1 MPFGRLSP
9 VSESVSE
16 TDTESLH
23 SSRPDSTDLRPRPL
37 NFSRPKPQD
46 FPSSR
51 HIQRDIQYATSTSS
65 SSSNTTA
72 GSARGVGAFY
82 EPPPPETHE
91 LPTELRLSSESERD
105 GDSIAPS
112 TRSARSAGSEL
123 VWDVDAGELRSQ
135 HALSRRGNEFDAQRY
150 AAPRRPH
157 NRSYPTNSSGATE
170 SELPLIAELPG
181 DEPSPR
187 AVAQQKQDWQ
197 KQEQQRQDLQK
208 QEQQRQE
215 QQKRDQQNRENSKPT
230 FGNFL
235 PQKAPRIIKSTSV
248 EQQSERKP
256 SISSSIDT
264 ATTRTSG
271 RTAGWEDSHSQRTVS
286 ESGDRQAGGGTEWK
300 SSEYDVSEL
309 SEKKLAKLK
318 KKGINPQ
325 LYMEMKAARGGKGK
339 LVGPLVGN
347 TYIG

>member
-16 TDTESLH
+16 TDETESLH

-51 HIQRDIQYATSTSS
+51 NIQRDLQYATSTSS
-65 SSSNTTA
+65 SSSNNTV

-82 EPPPPETHE
+82 EPPPPDTHE

-112 TRSARSAGSEL
+112 TRSARSVGSEL

-135 HALSRRGNEFDAQRY
+135 HAPSRRGNDFDAQRY
-150 AAPRRPH
+150 ATPRRPH
-157 NRSYPTNSSGATE
+157 HRSYPTSGSAATE

-187 AVAQQKQDWQ
+187 AVAQKKQDWQ
-197 KQEQQRQDLQK
+197 KQEQQRQ
-208 QEQQRQE
+208 EQQRIE
-215 QQKRDQQNRENSKPT
+215 QQQRENSRPT

-235 PQKAPRIIKSTSV
+235 PQKAPRIMKSTSV

-264 ATTRTSG
+264 AVTRTSG
-271 RTAGWEDSHSQRTVS
+271 GRTAPWDDSRSQRTVS
-286 ESGDRQAGGGTEWK
+286 DSGDRQAGGGTEWK